1 MEMNN
6 QNQNQKTQ
14 TPDPTPTES
23 KTPEQ
28 ILAEMREKMVP
39 KEQAEKW
46 ENKYNDLFRKIAD
59 GTFSGEDTPPTKTED
74 EKKADFQ
81 KNIQELT
88 DTSKHMRPLDMF
100 QKMLDVDEYL
110 TSHGERS
117 CFAPSTGDI
126 TADIDASCTKMRD
139 LLESVI
145 AQADGSDEVALAY
158 LGNHLSDPVG
168 MGALRRAR

>member
-1 MEMNN
+1 MAESN
-6 QNQNQKTQ
+6 QNQQQTQ
-14 TPDPTPTES
+14 TTDPTPTEP

-28 ILAEMREKMVP
+28 ILAEMREKMVS
-39 KEQAEKW
+39 KEEMEKW
-46 ENKYNDLFRKIAD
+46 KNKYNDLFRSVAD
-59 GTFSGEDTPPTKTED
+59 GTFSGEDTKPAKTED
-74 EKKADFQ
+74 EKEADFQ

-126 TADIDASCTKMRD
+126 TPDIDASCTKMRD

-145 AQADGSDEVALAY
+145 AQADGSDEVALAF
-158 LGNHLSDPVG
+158 LGNHLSEPVG
-168 MGALRRAR
+168 MSALRRAR

>member
-1 MEMNN
+1 METNK
-6 QNQNQKTQ
+6 QNQNQQTQ
-14 TPDPTPTES
+14 TPDPTPTEP

-81 KNIQELT
+81 KNIKELT

-126 TADIDASCTKMRD
+126 TADIDESCTKMRD

>member
-1 MEMNN
+1 MESNN
-6 QNQNQKTQ
+6 QNQQPNQ
-14 TPDPTPTES
+14 TPDPKPTET

-74 EKKADFQ
+74 EKKADFE

-126 TADIDASCTKMRD
+126 TADIDTSCTKMRD

>member
-1 MEMNN
+1 MSESN
-6 QNQNQKTQ
+6 QNQQQTQ
-14 TPDPTPTES
+14 TPDPTPTAT

-59 GTFSGEDTPPTKTED
+59 GTFSGEDMPPKLTE
-74 EKKADFQ
+74 EGKYKAYTE
-81 KNIQELT
+81 NLLALS
-88 DTSKHMRPLDMF
+88 DTSKSMPPLEMF
-100 QKMLDVDEYL
+100 RRMVEIDDYR

-117 CFAPSTGDI
+117 GFAPSDGEYTEDI
-126 TADIDASCTKMRD
+126 QRSCEKTRA

-145 AQADGSDEVALAY
+145 SQSEGDNGVAIAY
-158 LGNHLSDPVG
+158 LNAHLTDPAG
-168 MGALRRAR
+168 MAALSRAR